1 MNGTQKM
8 KNDDDEEE
16 EEEDGGR
23 EEGSASASSAS
34 KVRNRGGSHEQGGN
48 KDGGGTGDVDV
59 VDSEDDRAESLSTHS
74 SASSSST
81 ISASLLDEIRELTWD
96 EMQAEW
102 LDAARYDDLTILRA
116 IHHHQHATSTQGE
129 AAGHTTT
136 DGPAS
141 ASNQDPHDLECWMGA
156 SVRDESGNTALHRAS
171 ANGHVSVV
179 RWLLKT
185 HDSMWRRRNSQ
196 QANRSPP
203 VVAFLSTEEY
213 VMLPNDAGNTAL
225 HWAAAN
231 GRADVVQLLLRC
243 GRNDSTDKKK
253 TKGQLHDPKD
263 GGVGN
268 GNDDKVATAAAEG
281 AAAAAA
287 AATTIGEE
295 GGIDVLRRNK
305 FGRSILT
312 EAFQG
317 DNADVI
323 QSVLEHSS
331 AAEERLL
338 TVSPPGDASKAS
350 ITKNKDPANATL
362 DREEEKEEPTSN
374 GTNDVREQANEA
386 AGENISTDDEAATQS
401 IIQDLAFG
409 GKREDDHDSDDADA
423 MIHVR
428 VREVA
433 MATASHQ
440 IVADQD
446 DPEHDRTGLSVWS
459 SSIVAAHWMSR
470 IDLEAHLRL
479 DRSESSSSSGGVVA
493 LELGAG
499 CAVPALVLAQRLARL
514 ERRSESHVYASD
526 WNDEVLHNIRY
537 NLTINDLASEPDP
550 LSPSTSTDA
559 CCCQVIRMDWNDP
572 SSWEPW
578 SAALP
583 PADQNAKDHPMSP
596 RKPSIIV
603 GADLIYQPSMV
614 EALVRVVV
622 QLLDRDSPHAR
633 FFYVAPV
640 TSPRSGGPEL
650 IRRLLEEFRL
660 VKSMV
665 APASMKRNPLR
676 SQDDDECFLHFQ
688 ELLTSDFRL
697 YEFAWKQR

>member
-1 MNGTQKM
+1 M
-8 KNDDDEEE
+8 KKNEEE
-16 EEEDGGR
+16 EEEEEVGGM
-23 EEGSASASSAS
+23 EEGSASALPG
-34 KVRNRGGSHEQGGN
+34 VRIGSGAQGGVRGD
-48 KDGGGTGDVDV
+48 DG
-59 VDSEDDRAESLSTHS
+59 SEG
-74 SASSSST
+74 SSSSSDSRSPS
-81 ISASLLDEIRELTWD
+81 SAVSTSLLDEIRELSW
-96 EMQAEW
+96 EELQAEW

-116 IHHHQHATSTQGE
+116 IHHHVTSKEG
-129 AAGHTTT
+129 AAAHTTT
-136 DGPAS
+136 TTTTTSAEDGPS
-141 ASNQDPHDLECWMGA
+141 ATPNQDHPCWMGV
-156 SVRDESGNTALHRAS
+156 STRDGSGNTALHRAA
-171 ANGHVSVV
+171 ANGHASVV

-185 HDSMWRRRNSQ
+185 HDTMWRRQQTHDDNNS
-196 QANRSPP
+196 RPP
-203 VVAFLSTEEY
+203 SAFMTTSEY
-213 VMLPNDAGNTAL
+213 VMLPNDSGNTAL

-231 GRADVVQLLLRC
+231 GRADVVKTLLRC
-243 GRNDSTDKKK
+243 GGGNSAATKKERE
-253 TKGQLHDPKD
+253 DPKD
-263 GGVGN
+263 GDGDGD
-268 GNDDKVATAAAEG
+268 GVATAAEG
-281 AAAAAA
+281 TTTAAAA
-287 AATTIGEE
+287 IDE
-295 GGIDVLRRNK
+295 GGIDVLRRNA

-317 DNADVI
+317 DNPDVI
-323 QSVLEHSS
+323 QYVLEHSS

-338 TVSPPGDASKAS
+338 TVGPPGDASKAN

-374 GTNDVREQANEA
+374 GTNDVREHANEA
-386 AGENISTDDEAATQS
+386 AGGNISTDDEATTQS
-401 IIQDLAFG
+401 IVQDLVFG
-409 GKREDDHDSDDADA
+409 VKREDDPDRDDADA

-459 SSIVAAHWMSR
+459 SSIVAAHWMSQV
-470 IDLEAHLRL
+470 DLEAHLRL
-479 DRSESSSSSGGVVA
+479 DNPESSSSSGGVVVA

-499 CAVPALVLAQRLARL
+499 CAVPTLVLAKRLARL
-514 ERRSESHVYASD
+514 KRRSESHVYASD
-526 WNDEVLHNIRY
+526 WNDEVLDNIRH
-537 NLTINDLASEPDP
+537 NLAINELAPDERSSAMPEPN
-550 LSPSTSTDA
+550 DA
-559 CCCQVIRMDWNDP
+559 CGCHAIRMDWNDP

-578 SAALP
+578 SAALS

-614 EALVRVVV
+614 EALVQVVV

-633 FFYVAPV
+633 FYYVAPL
-640 TSPRSGGPEL
+640 TTPRSGGPEL

-665 APASMKRNPLR
+665 APALMKRNPLR